1 MCETLLLVRWPL
13 LGAILASLPLGYYG
27 VFLLERR
34 MVFVSVSLAQ
44 AALCG
49 AAVAFF
55 FGWEPRLT
63 GLAVVAAI
71 IMIMVLRGRSGRVA
85 LPEDAVLGI
94 LYVVLGGL
102 SVIFLSKSV
111 QGGLDE
117 ATILFGS
124 LLGVTSRDVFML
136 AGVTALLAVTNAFLH
151 CRFLAVAFDPETSR
165 VLGLR
170 VDLSELAFFAGLGA
184 VLAVSISQI
193 GVLLSFAYLVLP
205 AASARGFSRR
215 SLGVFAG
222 ACCIGALGSAAGT
235 LASIHWDVPTGA
247 AICLALAVP
256 LPLSL
261 LRRVWASR
269 RTRAAVGA
277 HL

>member
-1 MCETLLLVRWPL
+1 MLLDTLALVKWPL
-13 LGAILASLPLGYYG
+13 LGAVLASLPLAYFG

-49 AAVAFF
+49 ASMAFF

-63 GLAVVAAI
+63 GLAVVGAVIAALA
-71 IMIMVLRGRSGRVA
+71 LRGRDGRGA

-102 SVIFLSKSV
+102 AVIFLSKSA

-117 ATILFGS
+117 ATLLFGS
-124 LLGVTSRDVFML
+124 LLGVSPKDVAVL
-136 AGVTALLAVTNAFLH
+136 AAVCGLLLIMGLILH
-151 CRFLAVAFDPETSR
+151 KRFLAVAFDPETSR

-170 VDLSELAFFAGLGA
+170 VGLLELAFFSGLGA
-184 VLAVSISQI
+184 LLAVAIGQI

-205 AASARGFSRR
+205 AAAARGLARTTR
-215 SLGVFAG
+215 GVFTA
-222 ACCIGALGSAAGT
+222 AACIGALGSAAGT
-235 LASIHWDVPTGA
+235 LASITWDVPTGA

-261 LRRVWASR
+261 VVHRRE
-269 RTRAAVGA
+269 
-277 HL
+277 

>member
-1 MCETLLLVRWPL
+1 MLLETLALVKWPL
-13 LGAILASLPLGYYG
+13 LGAVLASLPLAYFG

-49 AAVAFF
+49 ASLAFF
-55 FGWEPRLT
+55 FGWEPRLV
-63 GLAVVAAI
+63 GLAVVGAVIAALA
-71 IMIMVLRGRSGRVA
+71 LRGRGGRES

-102 SVIFLSKSV
+102 SVIFLSKSA

-117 ATILFGS
+117 ATLLFGS
-124 LLGVTSRDVFML
+124 LLGVSPKDVAVL
-136 AGVTALLAVTNAFLH
+136 AAVCGLLLVGGLLLH
-151 CRFLAVAFDPETSR
+151 KRFLAVAFDPETSR

-170 VDLSELAFFAGLGA
+170 VGLLELAFFSGLGA
-184 VLAVSISQI
+184 LLAVSIGQI

-205 AASARGFSRR
+205 AAAARGMAKTTR
-215 SLGVFAG
+215 GVFAS
-222 ACCIGALGSAAGT
+222 AACIGALGSAVGT

-256 LPLSL
+256 VPFTLAFA
-261 LRRVWASR
+261 RRR
-269 RTRAAVGA
+269 
-277 HL
+277 

>member
-1 MCETLLLVRWPL
+1 MLLDTLVLVKWPL
-13 LGAILASLPLGYYG
+13 LGAVLASLPLAYFG

-49 AAVAFF
+49 ASLAFF
-55 FGWEPRLT
+55 FGWEPRLA
-63 GLAVVAAI
+63 GLAVVGGVIAALA
-71 IMIMVLRGRSGRVA
+71 LRSRDGRDA

-102 SVIFLSKSV
+102 SVIFLSKSA

-117 ATILFGS
+117 ATLLFGS
-124 LLGVTSRDVFML
+124 LLGVSPKDVAVL
-136 AGVTALLAVTNAFLH
+136 AAVCGLLFVGALLLH
-151 CRFLAVAFDPETSR
+151 KRFLAVAFDAETSR

-170 VDLSELAFFAGLGA
+170 VGALELAFFSGLGA
-184 VLAVSISQI
+184 LLAVSIGQI

-205 AASARGFSRR
+205 AAAARGLARTTR
-215 SLGVFAG
+215 GVFTWA
-222 ACCIGALGSAAGT
+222 ACIGTAGSAVGT
-235 LASIHWDVPTGA
+235 LASIKWDVPTGA

-256 LPLSL
+256 IPLGL
-261 LRRVWASR
+261 MIRR
-269 RTRAAVGA
+269 RA
-277 HL
+277 

>member
-1 MCETLLLVRWPL
+1 MLDTLILIKWPL
-13 LGAILASLPLGYYG
+13 LGALLASLPMAYYG

-63 GLAVVAAI
+63 GLLVVAAVI
-71 IMIMVLRGRSGRVA
+71 ALLSLRGRGGREA

-102 SVIFLSKSV
+102 SVIFLSKSA

-117 ATILFGS
+117 ATLLFGS
-124 LLGVTSRDVFML
+124 LLGVSPKDVL
-136 AGVTALLAVTNAFLH
+136 VLAAVAGVLALLCLASH
-151 CRFLAVAFDPETSR
+151 KRFLAVAFDAETSR
-165 VLGLR
+165 VLGMR
-170 VDLSELAFFAGLGA
+170 VDLVELAFFSGLGA
-184 VLAVSISQI
+184 LLGVAISQI

-205 AASARGFSRR
+205 AATAR
-215 SLGVFAG
+215 SLFKSTRGVFIASG
-222 ACCIGALGSAAGT
+222 ALGALGSAVGT
-235 LASIHWDVPTGA
+235 FASIRWDVPTGA

-256 LPLSL
+256 LPVAL
-261 LRRVWASR
+261 LLARRAS
-269 RTRAAVGA
+269 
-277 HL
+277 